1 MYEIEKGIERP
12 EIARPDRVTKYPW
25 SMLEIGD
32 SFFVP
37 NKKPGRVGAA
47 VRAKKFGFKFSERTV
62 DGGVRIWRIA

>member
-37 NKKPGRVGAA
+37 NKKLGEAIITNPENME
-47 VRAKKFGFKFSERTV
+47 RALAGEAGT
-62 DGGVRIWRIA
+62 RIVA